1 MNNEFWKMKIGEC
14 EGSLVIYTSATKER
28 LEKIRADLK
37 LPENIKVEICTD
49 VACHVQIKENSN
61 KWN

>member
-1 MNNEFWKMKIGEC
+1 MNNNFWKMKIGEC

-37 LPENIKVEICTD
+37 LPENIKVEICRD
-49 VACHVQIKENSN
+49 GACHVSN
-61 KWN
+61 EQKS